1 MCCSYIQLKL
11 KPFCLRSQLCSQW
24 QIRGKTC
31 QRHRSA
37 NFAQLANQMQNLNQR
52 HRSDSEPRCMHMMHI
67 TNNSKRAVMREL
79 KLYTESGSGRGTSN
93 GIWDGQLA
101 VQKSKIISEQAFF
114 CGQTKIIGGRHLLWA
129 NQISLQALMAFF
141 VCFCASGF
149 RVTDASI
156 CVMLL
161 SISACGILPFDAC
174 SQM

>member
-24 QIRGKTC
+24 MHLVN
-31 QRHRSA
+31 QR
-37 NFAQLANQMQNLNQR
+37 QNLNQR
-52 HRSDSEPRCMHMMHI
+52 HRSDSEPRCMPMMHI
-67 TNNSKRAVMREL
+67 TKNSKRAVMREL
-79 KLYTESGSGRGTSN
+79 KLYTESGSGRGMSN

-101 VQKSKIISEQAFF
+101 VHKSKIINCCF
-114 CGQTKIIGGRHLLWA
+114 GGRHFVWA
-129 NQISLQALMAFF
+129 NQISLRALMA
-141 VCFCASGF
+141 VILFCVSGF
-149 RVTDASI
+149 HVTDASI

>member
-37 NFAQLANQMQNLNQR
+37 NFAQLANQRQNLNQR

-114 CGQTKIIGGRHLLWA
+114 VGKPRSLVAGIFLWA
-129 NQISLQALMAFF
+129 NQIPLQALMAFF
-141 VCFCASGF
+141 FCASGF
-149 RVTDASI
+149 HVTDASM

-161 SISACGILPFDAC
+161 STSACGILPFDAC